1 MIFSTYSY
9 GFPGFNN
16 HNTLHS
22 SIFTEKNQESGYSPI
37 QIQDIECPS
46 NTMIYNDV
54 FYFPENL
61 TQDEDKL
68 IVGDIDDTVI
78 SHNVLPISGE
88 NNHFLELKEE
98 KIIKIENHSSEKI
111 KCSKYENGEK
121 EISQIIIEND
131 EKEMSQIKTENDEK
145 QISQIKTENDGNI
158 KKTKKQEKKNRK
170 TRKYNK
176 KKIKK
181 ESRRIQFFDRTLIRK
196 EINKVINK
204 LNEFIFVD
212 FENIVRRKY
221 KPDDIRK
228 RIKSNFFTWLR
239 KDINNKLK
247 SQNYKKEFKFLKCF
261 VEDLNKERNK
271 EFINNTIKELL
282 TKDFYSNLKKNKEK
296 SETTKND
303 NNVGKVIGEDVDDK
317 SKKRSSYKDGDLKK
331 YKDNLEIMAYLN
343 ENEDLRRKI
352 NFDSLEKKTF
362 AELFNEY
369 LESGFDYTIFDLK
382 KEEEPY
388 YVNEYIIKAYEFIK
402 YFSE

>member
-61 TQDEDKL
+61 SQDEDKL

-78 SHNVLPISGE
+78 SHNVSLISGE

-131 EKEMSQIKTENDEK
+131 EKE
-145 QISQIKTENDGNI
+145 ISQIKTENDGNI

-282 TKDFYSNLKKNKEK
+282 TKDLYSDLKKNKEK

-317 SKKRSSYKDGDLKK
+317 SKKRSRYKDGDLKK

>member
-1 MIFSTYSY
+1 MNFSTYSY

-61 TQDEDKL
+61 SQDEDKL

-131 EKEMSQIKTENDEK
+131 EKE
-145 QISQIKTENDGNI
+145 ISQIKTENDGNI

-282 TKDFYSNLKKNKEK
+282 TKDFYSNLKKIK
-296 SETTKND
+296 KN
-303 NNVGKVIGEDVDDK
+303 
-317 SKKRSSYKDGDLKK
+317 LKQPK
-331 YKDNLEIMAYLN
+331 MIIM
-343 ENEDLRRKI
+343 
-352 NFDSLEKKTF
+352 
-362 AELFNEY
+362 
-369 LESGFDYTIFDLK
+369 
-382 KEEEPY
+382 
-388 YVNEYIIKAYEFIK
+388 
-402 YFSE
+402 

>member
-1 MIFSTYSY
+1 MNFSTYSY

-61 TQDEDKL
+61 SQDEDKL

-111 KCSKYENGEK
+111 KCTKYENGEK
-121 EISQIIIEND
+121 EISQKKTENNEKEISQMIIEND
-131 EKEMSQIKTENDEK
+131 EKE
-145 QISQIKTENDGNI
+145 ISQIKTENDGNI

-282 TKDFYSNLKKNKEK
+282 TKDFYSNLKKIK
-296 SETTKND
+296 KN
-303 NNVGKVIGEDVDDK
+303 
-317 SKKRSSYKDGDLKK
+317 LKQPK
-331 YKDNLEIMAYLN
+331 MIIM
-343 ENEDLRRKI
+343 
-352 NFDSLEKKTF
+352 
-362 AELFNEY
+362 
-369 LESGFDYTIFDLK
+369 
-382 KEEEPY
+382 
-388 YVNEYIIKAYEFIK
+388 
-402 YFSE
+402 

>member
-22 SIFTEKNQESGYSPI
+22 SIFTEKNHENSYIPN
-37 QIQDIECPS
+37 QIQFNDYQSDYILS
-46 NTMIYNDV
+46 NNM
-54 FYFPENL
+54 FSFPENPS
-61 TQDEDKL
+61 QDEDKL
-68 IVGDIDDTVI
+68 IVGDIDDIII
-78 SHNVLPISGE
+78 SHNGSPISGE

-131 EKEMSQIKTENDEK
+131 EKEISHNNFHKIFIVENLGRRRYDP
-145 QISQIKTENDGNI
+145 DDM
-158 KKTKKQEKKNRK
+158 R
-170 TRKYNK
+170 
-176 KKIKK
+176 KKIKTD
-181 ESRRIQFFDRTLIRK
+181 FFQRL
-196 EINKVINK
+196 ENN
-204 LNEFIFVD
+204 LNNE
-212 FENIVRRKY
+212 
-221 KPDDIRK
+221 
-228 RIKSNFFTWLR
+228 
-239 KDINNKLK
+239 LK
-247 SQNYKKEFKFLKCF
+247 SQNYKKEFKFPRCF
-261 VEDLNKERNK
+261 VYDINKKRNK
-271 EFINNTIKELL
+271 EFINYTIKELL
-282 TKDFYSNLKKNKEK
+282 TKDLYSDLKKNKEK

-303 NNVGKVIGEDVDDK
+303 NNIRKVIGEDVDDK
-317 SKKRSSYKDGDLKK
+317 STKRSSYKDGDLKK

-388 YVNEYIIKAYEFIK
+388 YVNEYIIKAYGFIK